1 MKFAQYY
8 SSQIS
13 RSQEDQE
20 ESDKFIKSNHTKE
33 ESQEEFQE
41 INLKTI
47 QPSNII
53 AIYRNVLF
61 LALQATIVF
70 GVTFLVYPGT
80 ILSTKFDMLD
90 GNKSA
95 ESWFNII
102 MLTIFSLCDT
112 IGRFLA
118 GVWRPFNKNTI
129 AIMTFGRF
137 VFIFTSIAIQLGIPH
152 NFDI

>member
-1 MKFAQYY
+1 MKLAQYY
-8 SSQIS
+8 SSDMSNCI
-13 RSQEDQE
+13 EGNNIFD
-20 ESDKFIKSNHTKE
+20 KSNKCNYTNENSLREYKE
-33 ESQEEFQE
+33 VDNESMKEQKN
-41 INLKTI
+41 IMTI
-47 QPSNII
+47 YKRI
-53 AIYRNVLF
+53 F
-61 LALQATIVF
+61 LLAMQATIVF

-137 VFIFTSIAIQLGIPH
+137 VFIFTSIAIQLGK
-152 NFDI
+152 NSS